1 MRKDQTGLA
10 TKVAKLFEVILLNV
24 NQTHGLDQYPVTLK
38 DTMASMQE
46 GGPILD
52 ECKKVAQNEIMAQS
66 HVNLVSGSGRAH
78 TSAIL
83 GNMATQNQNGK
94 LSTKEVADLT
104 GRSETWIRK
113 CRLAVENNGLGA
125 FGSTSKSGHHKARML
140 CPTRLDP
147 ELGEC
152 TTKDCPLLH
161 DCQCCKDGSQ
171 CSAAICKKWD
181 TTKALRADK
190 ARVKRISKLSR
201 KTCEDAEVVATKNW
215 MTKENPARSGDQKEI
230 CWMVK
235 GRFDFYHENYRTVSA
250 QLEIIKTAL
259 DLFGDGLRKKATAV
273 GVRDKWLRNVGKYLD
288 SLREGETQDLK
299 LPTPINEGQVDY
311 DDILQEVLR
320 IQRT

>member
-1 MRKDQTGLA
+1 MTLSLRPLCGVQGGYKCTRCALHVVED
-10 TKVAKLFEVILLNV
+10 
-24 NQTHGLDQYPVTLK
+24 LDQRWTWASHNEEFFIYTEEEGDEKRPDGPCNEGGKVVRGHTTQREPNTRTGPVPSYSQGH
-38 DTMASMQE
+38 DVAMQE

-140 CPTRLDP
+140 CPTRLDH

-201 KTCEDAEVVATKNW
+201 KTCEDAEVVTTKI
-215 MTKENPARSGDQKEI
+215 G
-230 CWMVK
+230 
-235 GRFDFYHENYRTVSA
+235 
-250 QLEIIKTAL
+250 
-259 DLFGDGLRKKATAV
+259 
-273 GVRDKWLRNVGKYLD
+273 
-288 SLREGETQDLK
+288 
-299 LPTPINEGQVDY
+299 
-311 DDILQEVLR
+311 
-320 IQRT
+320 